1 MWGDDN
7 DWVDAGK
14 DIIEWT
20 IIGTRKLTFHIVTCC
35 SRLGCGMWE
44 NCIFAGNMNTLIYR
58 MVCSHLIKSSLY
70 LILFGRGYFCDKLCH
85 FVSTNNL
92 KLNVYV

>member
-44 NCIFAGNMNTLIYR
+44 NCIFAGNMNTLIYWV
-58 MVCSHLIKSSLY
+58 VCSLQPPHKI
-70 LILFGRGYFCDKLCH
+70 D
-85 FVSTNNL
+85 FVSYIVL
-92 KLNVYV
+92 ARILL